1 MESVASSD
9 ESVCSAPSS
18 ATAASHSFQV
28 ESATV
33 SVQLPVPAVSPKV
46 AASAT
51 SSLVSSP
58 VKCLSKSLRGA
69 GFHTVAVDVKDASGH
84 PVVKLDLLAVSGVT
98 LLWEFLKSGQFLY
111 VHMAP
116 PCSTASAARFIPG
129 GPRPLRSAQEPD
141 GLSGLSFSQRVQVSN
156 ANRLYCLCKDVA
168 LFCQAHGM
176 GWSIENPS
184 GSMFWMCSPM
194 RDLTR
199 HLGDNLCTVVF
210 DHCCWGGDRPK
221 RTALWS
227 NLPCLSALAMLCSPA
242 LGHVHKAWGRLPDGT
257 WSTKAE
263 AAYPL
268 PLCRFWSQL
277 LASRWARRAL
287 GLLPRGRH
295 PSEVPNPFSEC
306 FCIRVPA
313 ETQATLLVPGA
324 EACLSGAPKGC
335 KVVGCTRE
343 DSGWLVEIG
352 VPCQPDAFMR
362 AASSV
367 RHPAE
372 VDPELPS
379 DLEYVVNCVE
389 SLSCGELASLRCQF
403 LHSLLQRAQE
413 LSTLERQLHA
423 GLAPHCRSV
432 LKGKRLLLLG
442 ELLTGLGHADVHLVA
457 DVCSGFRLTG
467 WLRASRVMEPKL
479 TAPTESADN
488 LWRRRVDR
496 LT

>member
-18 ATAASHSFQV
+18 ATATANHSFQV
-28 ESATV
+28 ESATA
-33 SVQLPVPAVSPKV
+33 SVQLPVQAVSPKV
-46 AASAT
+46 ASSAT
-51 SSLVSSP
+51 SSLVRSP
-58 VKCLSKSLRGA
+58 VKSVPAVTAAPESTAVRACATLEIFAGSCRLSKSLRGA
-69 GFHTVAVDVKDASGH
+69 GFHTVAVDVKDVSGH

-129 GPRPLRSAQEPD
+129 GPKPLRSAQEPD

-156 ANRLYCLCKDVA
+156 ANKLYCLCKDVA

-277 LASRWARRAL
+277 LASRWA
-287 GLLPRGRH
+287 
-295 PSEVPNPFSEC
+295 
-306 FCIRVPA
+306 
-313 ETQATLLVPGA
+313 TQL
-324 EACLSGAPKGC
+324 
-335 KVVGCTRE
+335 
-343 DSGWLVEIG
+343 
-352 VPCQPDAFMR
+352 
-362 AASSV
+362 
-367 RHPAE
+367 
-372 VDPELPS
+372 
-379 DLEYVVNCVE
+379 
-389 SLSCGELASLRCQF
+389 
-403 LHSLLQRAQE
+403 
-413 LSTLERQLHA
+413 
-423 GLAPHCRSV
+423 
-432 LKGKRLLLLG
+432 
-442 ELLTGLGHADVHLVA
+442 
-457 DVCSGFRLTG
+457 
-467 WLRASRVMEPKL
+467 
-479 TAPTESADN
+479 
-488 LWRRRVDR
+488 
-496 LT
+496 